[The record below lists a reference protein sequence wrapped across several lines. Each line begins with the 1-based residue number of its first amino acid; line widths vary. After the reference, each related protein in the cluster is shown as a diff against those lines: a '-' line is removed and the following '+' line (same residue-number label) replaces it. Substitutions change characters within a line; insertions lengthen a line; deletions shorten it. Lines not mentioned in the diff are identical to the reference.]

1 MPVLWTG
8 MNAAVFRHDRQGIP
22 VLQSICAEAGK
33 PRLSMKPRSM
43 AGIFNSNPFSE
54 PLKEKANGG
63 DDGGGNNSRI
73 PTTHKDNPTMG
84 HNSNKGNSKLDN
96 NNIPPKGGSVCSK
109 GGDTGNPSHQE
120 V

>member
-8 MNAAVFRHDRQGIP
+8 INAAVFRHDRQDIP
-22 VLQSICAEAGK
+22 VLQSIFAEAGK

-43 AGIFNSNPFSE
+43 AGIFTSNPFSE

-63 DDGGGNNSRI
+63 DDGGNSSRI
-73 PTTHKDNPTMG
+73 PATHKDIPTMG
-84 HNSNKGNSKLDN
+84 HNSSKGNSKLD